1 MNYLEAGKN
10 IIKTLNDAGYEAYFV
25 GGMVRDYLL
34 KGDVHD
40 IDIATNALPDEVMA
54 LFPQTH
60 PVGIKFG
67 MVLVI
72 SNGFSFE
79 VTTFRSDGKYDDNRH
94 PTEVKFE
101 RDLINDTKRR
111 DFTINGMALD
121 INFHLFDYNDGL
133 TDLKNGIIRAIGNPY
148 ERFTEDSLRIIR
160 AIYFVSKLGFTI
172 EAETL
177 RSMIELKDLLKNIK
191 IERIYQELKKMAAG
205 AYFNR
210 ALKILDE
217 TKISAYLPDLERGI
231 HYLASNDL
239 SCDLDTLF
247 VLSFKLNEE
256 MSEAWRLSTNDYNR
270 YQMALDLA
278 LAVEDG
284 QYNPLHVYANKKENC
299 LLANKVNSLLGYKD
313 SLDLIIRID
322 NELPIH
328 KTCDLKFKGQDIM
341 MMTKKEP
348 SEWLGDLVDDIKY
361 KVIMGELPNDY
372 QAIKNYVSEILRIEG
387 VLNEK

>member
-1 MNYLEAGKN
+1 MDYLEAGKN

-40 IDIATNALPDEVMA
+40 IDIATSALPDEVMN

-79 VTTFRSDGKYDDNRH
+79 VTTFRTDGKYDDNRH

-121 INFHLFDYNDGL
+121 INFKLFDYDDGL

-172 EAETL
+172 EALTL
-177 RSMIELKDLLKNIK
+177 KSMIELKDLLKNIK

-205 AYFNR
+205 PYFNL
-210 ALKILDE
+210 ALKLLDE

-278 LAVEDG
+278 LTVEDG
-284 QYNPLHVYANKKENC
+284 NYNPLHVYANKKDIC
-299 LLANKVNSLLGYKD
+299 LLANKVNCLLGFKD
-313 SLDLIIRID
+313 SCDLIMRID

-372 QAIKNYVSEILRIEG
+372 KAIKNYVSEILRIEG
-387 VLNEK
+387 VLDEK

>member
-1 MNYLEAGKN
+1 MDYLEAGKN

-40 IDIATNALPDEVMA
+40 IDIATSALPDEVMN

-79 VTTFRSDGKYDDNRH
+79 VTTFRTDGKYDDNRH

-121 INFHLFDYNDGL
+121 INFKLFDYNDGL

-172 EAETL
+172 DALTL
-177 RSMIELKDLLKNIK
+177 KSMIELKDLLKNIK

-205 AYFNR
+205 PYFNL
-210 ALKILDE
+210 ALKLLDE

-278 LAVEDG
+278 LTVEDG
-284 QYNPLHVYANKKENC
+284 NYNPLHVYANKKEIC
-299 LLANKVNSLLGYKD
+299 LLANKVNCLLGFKD
-313 SLDLIIRID
+313 SCDLIMRID

-372 QAIKNYVSEILRIEG
+372 KAIKNYVSEILRIEG
-387 VLNEK
+387 VLDEK

>member
-1 MNYLEAGKN
+1 MDYLEAGKN

-40 IDIATNALPDEVMA
+40 IDIATSALPDEVMN

-79 VTTFRSDGKYDDNRH
+79 VTTFRTDGKYDDNRH

-121 INFHLFDYNDGL
+121 INFKLFDYNDGL

-172 EAETL
+172 EALTL
-177 RSMIELKDLLKNIK
+177 KSMIELKDLLKNIK

-205 AYFNR
+205 PYFNL
-210 ALKILDE
+210 ALKLLDE

-278 LAVEDG
+278 LTVEDG
-284 QYNPLHVYANKKENC
+284 NYNPLHVYANKKEIC
-299 LLANKVNSLLGYKD
+299 LLANKVNCLLGFKD
-313 SLDLIIRID
+313 SCDLIMRID

-372 QAIKNYVSEILRIEG
+372 KAIKNYVSEILRIEG
-387 VLNEK
+387 VLDEK

>member
-1 MNYLEAGKN
+1 MDYLEAGKN

-40 IDIATNALPDEVMA
+40 IDIATSALPDEVMN

-79 VTTFRSDGKYDDNRH
+79 VTTFRTDGKYDDNRH

-121 INFHLFDYNDGL
+121 INFKLFDYNDGL

-172 EAETL
+172 DALTL
-177 RSMIELKDLLKNIK
+177 KSMIELKDLLKNIK

-205 AYFNR
+205 PYFNL
-210 ALKILDE
+210 ALKLLDE
-217 TKISAYLPDLERGI
+217 TRISAYLPDLERGI

-256 MSEAWRLSTNDYNR
+256 MSEAWRRSTNDYNR

-278 LAVEDG
+278 LTVEDG
-284 QYNPLHVYANKKENC
+284 NYNPLHVYANKKEIC
-299 LLANKVNSLLGYKD
+299 LLANKVNCLLGFKD
-313 SLDLIIRID
+313 SCDLIMRID

-372 QAIKNYVSEILRIEG
+372 KAIKNYVSEILRIEG
-387 VLNEK
+387 VLDEK

>member
-1 MNYLEAGKN
+1 MDYLEAGKN

-40 IDIATNALPDEVMA
+40 IDIATSALPDEVMN

-79 VTTFRSDGKYDDNRH
+79 VTTFRTDGKYDDNRH

-121 INFHLFDYNDGL
+121 INFKLFDYNDGL

-172 EAETL
+172 EALTL
-177 RSMIELKDLLKNIK
+177 KSMIELKDLLKNIK

-205 AYFNR
+205 PYFNL
-210 ALKILDE
+210 ALKLLDE

-247 VLSFKLNEE
+247 VLSFKLNEG

-278 LAVEDG
+278 LTVEDG
-284 QYNPLHVYANKKENC
+284 NYNPLHVYANKKEIC
-299 LLANKVNSLLGYKD
+299 LLANKVNCLLGFKD
-313 SLDLIIRID
+313 SCDLIMRID

-372 QAIKNYVSEILRIEG
+372 KAIKNYVSEILRIEG
-387 VLNEK
+387 VLDEK

>member
-1 MNYLEAGKN
+1 MDYLEAGKN

-40 IDIATNALPDEVMA
+40 IDIATSALPDEVMN

-79 VTTFRSDGKYDDNRH
+79 VTTFRTDGKYDDNRH

-121 INFHLFDYNDGL
+121 INFKLFDYNDGL

-172 EAETL
+172 EALTL
-177 RSMIELKDLLKNIK
+177 KSMIELKDLLKNIK

-205 AYFNR
+205 PYFNL
-210 ALKILDE
+210 ALKLLDE

-278 LAVEDG
+278 LTVEDG
-284 QYNPLHVYANKKENC
+284 NYNPLHVYANKKEIC
-299 LLANKVNSLLGYKD
+299 LLANKVNCLLGFKD
-313 SLDLIIRID
+313 SCDLIMRID

-361 KVIMGELPNDY
+361 KVIMGKLPNDY
-372 QAIKNYVSEILRIEG
+372 KAIKNYVSEILRIEG
-387 VLNEK
+387 VLDEK